1 MAARRVVCATG
12 HPCRRT
18 CASTRRTFRGPA
30 TQLDPHPQA
39 DTGLGRDPPPTT
51 PVSHASDKIGL
62 NLSDCPIGGGG
73 DCCADGRGAGAAT
86 RCPAPHPESV
96 CPTHSALRLWLVLVA
111 QIIRGAWRRREA
123 PHTHTHTSIRM
134 PFWWS
139 RCRKQAPRAQRASSV
154 PHIQQKEVCAASS
167 HFEANPTHRLQTN
180 ELVRQAYTPPCRW
193 QQR

>member
-123 PHTHTHTSIRM
+123 PHTHTHTHKHPHAFLVVTVSEAGTPGPACIIRAAHPTEGSM
-134 PFWWS
+134 
-139 RCRKQAPRAQRASSV
+139 RCFVAFRS
-154 PHIQQKEVCAASS
+154 ES
-167 HFEANPTHRLQTN
+167 HT
-180 ELVRQAYTPPCRW
+180 
-193 QQR
+193 

>member
-123 PHTHTHTSIRM
+123 PHTHTHTQASACL
-134 PFWWS
+134 FGGHGVGS
-139 RCRKQAPRAQRASSV
+139 RHPGPSVHHPCRTSNRRKYALLRRISKRI
-154 PHIQQKEVCAASS
+154 PHIG
-167 HFEANPTHRLQTN
+167 FRRTN
-180 ELVRQAYTPPCRW
+180 
-193 QQR
+193 